1 MSRGVAIFARLAALA
16 LLLGFLLRPWVFA
29 PLLQPLN
36 RDGAPAIYTQ
46 DSLLWLTFSH
56 LAIVAASSFAA
67 TIFAVGF
74 AVLATRPVGEA
85 FLPLSR
91 VIANLGQAFPPV
103 AVLAFAVPVVGF
115 GAMPTL
121 MALFL
126 YGLLP
131 IFENTLT
138 GLTTLPISVI
148 DAANGMGMNEVQRLW
163 RVELP
168 LALPLIIGG
177 IRLSVVIGIA
187 TATIGSTVAAHTL
200 GEVIIAGLLTDNLA
214 FIVQGGVVVSVLAV
228 LTFDMFSVLGQRA
241 GRFNQNV
248 HGHAE

>member
-1 MSRGVAIFARLAALA
+1 MSRALAIAARLAALA
-16 LLLGFLLRPWVFA
+16 LLLGFLLRPWAFA

-36 RDGAPAIYTQ
+36 RNGEPAIYTR
-46 DSLLWLTFSH
+46 DSLLWLTLSH
-56 LAIVAASSFAA
+56 LAIVAVSSLAA
-67 TIFAVGF
+67 TIVAVGF
-74 AVLATRPVGEA
+74 AVLVTRPFGTA

-91 VIANLGQAFPPV
+91 AIANIGQAFPPV
-103 AVLAFAVPVVGF
+103 AVLALAVPVVGF
-115 GAMPTL
+115 GTVPTL

-138 GLTTLPISVI
+138 GLTTLPRAVI
-148 DAANGMGMNEVQRLW
+148 DAADGMGMNPTQRLL
-163 RVELP
+163 RVEFP

-228 LTFDMFSVLGQRA
+228 LTFDAFSLLVQRA
-241 GRFNQNV
+241 GRFNPNLR
-248 HGHAE
+248 GPR